1 MKNIIQIIQMKYQ
14 NDNNFYDDCFLEE
27 DFTINNEYEDINKYF
42 KSNEFRPVNFQS
54 FDEYNYLEREISDN
68 NPNLRENKDFF
79 ALKKQK
85 DDFITIIKNKNWKE
99 ETKKNLSN
107 YLTNMNF
114 IWKKIMKVYFLINQK
129 KLKI

>member
-1 MKNIIQIIQMKYQ
+1 LKNIIQIIQMKYQ
-14 NDNNFYDDCFLEE
+14 NENNFYDDCFLEE
-27 DFTINNEYEDINKYF
+27 DFTINNEYEEINKYF
-42 KSNEFRPVNFQS
+42 KINEFRPVNFQS

-68 NPNLRENKDFF
+68 NPHLQENKDFF

-85 DDFITIIKNKNWKE
+85 DDFIIIIKNKNWKE

-114 IWKKIMKVYFLINQK
+114 IWKKIMKVYFLTIRKN
-129 KLKI
+129 